1 MPSAACDVARRW
13 PPHAL
18 ADCECIQVAET
29 GKSEK
34 RFGDGALEA
43 GWIKVSTLIK
53 KHEPENLKDEV
64 TEPQQKA
71 KEALTSGNRL
81 TFARF
86 DQIKDSRARQREHRF
101 LSTLARR
108 EREREKFRGR

>member
-1 MPSAACDVARRW
+1 MLSPNYALTASIDEAIENARAVSSAACDVARRW

-53 KHEPENLKDEV
+53 KHEPENLKTEV

-71 KEALTSGNRL
+71 KEAITRGHKLY
-81 TFARF
+81 FC
-86 DQIKDSRARQREHRF
+86 
-101 LSTLARR
+101 TL
-108 EREREKFRGR
+108 

>member
-1 MPSAACDVARRW
+1 MLSPNYALTASIDEAIENARAVSSAACDVARRW

-53 KHEPENLKDEV
+53 KHEPENLKTEV
-64 TEPQQKA
+64 TRLFQS
-71 KEALTSGNRL
+71 LGGNDHVR
-81 TFARF
+81 
-86 DQIKDSRARQREHRF
+86 D
-101 LSTLARR
+101 
-108 EREREKFRGR
+108 GRHA